1 LPEQETQLS
10 DEVMPELAMYWTNAP
25 DFIVAGT
32 PAGSGTP
39 TSAVPTHAD
48 MDIMLG
54 TLHASEEDMIEASTT
69 VVNQYEKTKAL
80 FLADK
85 DWVYGQQAE
94 MEGPVMG
101 PPTTP
106 NQTFSWQDGI
116 LPDPI
121 QQQATEF
128 ANGSGSDLGI
138 NAIQTEVL
146 RSVADSMALLGQFIV
161 CINNAGAAY
170 AGADAASFFP
180 SGDTNQ

>member
-1 LPEQETQLS
+1 MS
-10 DEVMPELAMYWTNAP
+10 DDEIMPELAMYWPSAQ
-25 DFIVAGT
+25 DFIVADT
-32 PAGSGTP
+32 PAGGAAP

-54 TLHASEEDMIEASTT
+54 TLHAAEEDMIEASTT
-69 VVNQYEKTKAL
+69 IVNQYERTKAL
-80 FLADK
+80 FVADK

-106 NQTFSWQDGI
+106 GQTFTWQDGI

-121 QQQATEF
+121 QQQAVDF
-128 ANGSGSDLGI
+128 ANGTGDQLGI
-138 NAIQTEVL
+138 NATQEEVL

-180 SGDTNQ
+180 SGDVPKAGQ